1 VLSPRGGYGGRR
13 WYGRAVPETVPRVS
27 YVVARLDR
35 ALRREIDAQV
45 RPHGLTATQYTALS
59 VLASRSGLSNAQLAR
74 RSYVTPQ
81 SMSQLIGA
89 LEREKLIE
97 RSPDPDH
104 RRILRAQLTRKGKR
118 VLAECDAAVDDMER
132 RMLRDLPASQH
143 EPLRTQLI
151 ACVRGLGAGLERP

>member
-1 VLSPRGGYGGRR
+1 MLSPLGGYGGLR

-35 ALRREIDAQV
+35 AVRREIDARV
-45 RPHGLTATQYTALS
+45 RAHGLTATQYTALS
-59 VLASRSGLSNAQLAR
+59 VLASRAGLSNAQLAR

-89 LEREKLIE
+89 LERQKLIE
-97 RSPDPDH
+97 RLPDPAH

-118 VLAECDAAVDDMER
+118 VLAACDAAVDEMER
-132 RMLRDLPASQH
+132 RMLRDVPPDEH
-143 EPLRTQLI
+143 DRLRTQLI
-151 ACVRGLGAGLERP
+151 ACVRALGAGLERP

>member
-1 VLSPRGGYGGRR
+1 M
-13 WYGRAVPETVPRVS
+13 PETVPRVS

-35 ALRREIDAQV
+35 AVRREIDARV

-59 VLASRSGLSNAQLAR
+59 VLASRAGLSNAQLAR
-74 RSYVTPQ
+74 RSYITPQ

-89 LEREKLIE
+89 LERAELIE
-97 RSPDPDH
+97 RIPDPDH

-132 RMLRDLPASQH
+132 RMLRDVPASEQDR
-143 EPLRTQLI
+143 LRSQLI
-151 ACVRGLGAGLERP
+151 SCVRSLGAGLERPKRSQRGQSHSQQ